1 MTKNLPPPKH
11 TQDPWDVWLGPADP
25 RAGWLWFPSERNAK
39 FSNLP
44 SSVTSACGNVSV
56 VSLGAGGGAG
66 AGGSFVPSSR
76 ARTEMV
82 RSLGQREAEGQ
93 SIPGPSMSVQLAGA
107 SLVVR
112 DPSVAFLGLKLYPH
126 LHGRQP

>member
-1 MTKNLPPPKH
+1 MTKNLPPQNTH
-11 TQDPWDVWLGPADP
+11 RILGNVWLSPADL

-39 FSNLP
+39 FLNLP

-66 AGGSFVPSSR
+66 ARGSSVPSSR

-82 RSLGQREAEGQ
+82 RSLGQREAEGK
-93 SIPGPSMSVQLAGA
+93 SISGPSMSVQLAGA